1 MSPRIKNQH
10 AAVINNVDGDQMVY
24 GGQHGTVI
32 TSTDARRAVH
42 QLRDALAGAALD
54 DATAA
59 EARARVAEI
68 DLAVHAPEPDKERA
82 ARPVQTAGQAAYRR
96 RIAGNGR
103 RRPDR
108 PAANPCWLAGE
119 LTERPSWACLPC
131 KGMTGAR
138 PTAVPTAAKHAGD
151 PGPFG
156 ALGQA
161 TAQTGFGCSRSNP

>member
-42 QLRDALAGAALD
+42 QLRDALAGAPLD

-82 ARPVQTAGQAAYRR
+82 AGPLKRLVKLLTDAGSLATASAALIGPLQT
-96 RIAGNGR
+96 
-103 RRPDR
+103 
-108 PAANPCWLAGE
+108 LAGW
-119 LTERPSWACLPC
+119 L
-131 KGMTGAR
+131 GAHG
-138 PTAVPTAAKHAGD
+138 AAILGLL
-151 PGPFG
+151 
-156 ALGQA
+156 AL
-161 TAQTGFGCSRSNP
+161 